1 MQDEVALADWNGGS
15 GRQPETM
22 TREAEHVMWEW
33 EAPWGWAGM
42 AGTVRKESTQTA
54 PATSPHK
61 SKKQRKMNA
70 YACAVQACSNSA
82 LLSGLG

>member
-1 MQDEVALADWNGGS
+1 MWA
-15 GRQPETM
+15 
-22 TREAEHVMWEW
+22 EARARHH
-33 EAPWGWAGM
+33 GAGLT
-42 AGTVRKESTQTA
+42 GTVRKESTQTA

-82 LLSGLG
+82 LLSGLGSGSFTRSVTGFYRYQWEFGADS